1 MAACVRRLFFLPV
14 PTHLEPGIDE
24 VRIEYSPAFANVR
37 EKPCNRPFSA
47 LKYVGSCTLFSNV
60 LSIHSIIHTLPL
72 VFSASPNYNIKRIS
86 KADVQT
92 ERSDIA
98 MANVL
103 IVEDEKNMQEI
114 IADYMRR
121 GGHTCFTAD
130 DGVDALMILKN
141 NPMDLMILD
150 IMMPHLDG
158 FSVCKMAREMS
169 NLPIIMLTA
178 KSSEDEKL
186 KGYDLGTDDYM
197 TKPFSP
203 KVLLAKANALLRRSS
218 VAPADGINAGKI
230 SIIPASR
237 KVFVDGQETALT
249 HKEYELLYFL
259 MANPGQIFSREQLL
273 NRIWG
278 YDFEGTTRTVDTHIK
293 TLRQKLGDESRHIV
307 TLIRSGY
314 KFEVTP

>member
-1 MAACVRRLFFLPV
+1 MAK
-14 PTHLEPGIDE
+14 I
-24 VRIEYSPAFANVR
+24 
-37 EKPCNRPFSA
+37 
-47 LKYVGSCTLFSNV
+47 
-60 LSIHSIIHTLPL
+60 
-72 VFSASPNYNIKRIS
+72 
-86 KADVQT
+86 
-92 ERSDIA
+92 
-98 MANVL
+98 L

-114 IADYMRR
+114 IAQYMQR

-130 DGVDALMILKN
+130 DGMDALLTLKN

-178 KSSEDEKL
+178 KSNEDDKL
-186 KGYDLGTDDYM
+186 KGYDLGADDYM

-218 VAPADGINAGKI
+218 ALPADTINAGKI
-230 SIIPASR
+230 SILTASH
-237 KVFVDGQETALT
+237 KVFLDGKEITLT
-249 HKEYELLYFL
+249 YKEYELLHFF
-259 MANPGQIFSREQLL
+259 MSNPGQSFSREQLL

-278 YDFEGTTRTVDTHIK
+278 YDFEGTTRTIDTHIK
-293 TLRQKLGDESRHIV
+293 TLRQKLGDEGRHIV

-314 KFEVTP
+314 KFEVTA

>member
-1 MAACVRRLFFLPV
+1 MA
-14 PTHLEPGIDE
+14 
-24 VRIEYSPAFANVR
+24 
-37 EKPCNRPFSA
+37 K
-47 LKYVGSCTLFSNV
+47 
-60 LSIHSIIHTLPL
+60 
-72 VFSASPNYNIKRIS
+72 
-86 KADVQT
+86 
-92 ERSDIA
+92 
-98 MANVL
+98 VL

-114 IADYMRR
+114 IAEYMRR
-121 GGHTCFTAD
+121 GGHTCFMAD

-178 KSSEDEKL
+178 KSGEDDKL
-186 KGYDLGTDDYM
+186 KGYDLGADDYM

-203 KVLLAKANALLRRSS
+203 KVLLAKVNALLRRSS
-218 VAPADGINAGKI
+218 VAPADTISAGKI
-230 SIIPASR
+230 SVIPASH
-237 KVFVDGQETALT
+237 KVFLDGQEISLT
-249 HKEYELLYFL
+249 HKEYELLYFF
-259 MANPGQIFSREQLL
+259 MVNPSQIFSREQLL

-293 TLRQKLGDESRHIV
+293 TLRQKLGDESKHIV

-314 KFEVTP
+314 KFEVTV

>member
-1 MAACVRRLFFLPV
+1 
-14 PTHLEPGIDE
+14 
-24 VRIEYSPAFANVR
+24 
-37 EKPCNRPFSA
+37 
-47 LKYVGSCTLFSNV
+47 
-60 LSIHSIIHTLPL
+60 
-72 VFSASPNYNIKRIS
+72 
-86 KADVQT
+86 
-92 ERSDIA
+92 

-114 IADYMRR
+114 IAEYMRR
-121 GGHTCFTAD
+121 GGHTCFTVD
-130 DGVDALMILKN
+130 DGVDALMVLKN

-150 IMMPHLDG
+150 IMMPRLDG

-178 KSSEDEKL
+178 KSGEDDKL
-186 KGYDLGTDDYM
+186 KGYELGTDDYM

-218 VAPADGINAGKI
+218 ALPADTMNAGKI
-230 SIIPASR
+230 SVNPAAHQ
-237 KVFVDGQETALT
+237 VFVAGQEIMLT
-249 HKEYELLYFL
+249 HKEYELLSFF

-293 TLRQKLGDESRHIV
+293 TLRQKLGNESKHIV

-314 KFEVTP
+314 KFEVTV